1 MPTDELSR
9 RMEEL
14 YRQYRSP
21 MFRVA
26 LAVLRDEGLAE
37 DAVQQSFLRIFQNF
51 EKIQWDDCNKTR
63 SFIVILVRNAAID
76 LYRRRKKERV
86 ISFEEL
92 ERPLPE
98 LELPVEERVI
108 SSLEGEEAA
117 RMLAELDEK
126 TRHLLVLRYYH
137 GCRNKEIAEL
147 LGMTQAQVALG
158 LHRGKERLRR
168 RMEKGSGA
176 SGDGPGPGGTGALS
190 ERKAALPLEGG
201 DGR

>member
-1 MPTDELSR
+1 MPDNDLAR

-14 YRQYRSP
+14 YRRYRSP

-37 DAVQQSFLRIFQNF
+37 DAVQQAFLRIFQNF
-51 EKIQWDDCNKTR
+51 EKIDWEDCNKTK

-76 LYRRRKKERV
+76 LYRRRKREKV

-92 ERPLPE
+92 ERPLPDWE
-98 LELPVEERVI
+98 NPVDEQVI

-117 RMLAELDEK
+117 RLLARMDEK
-126 TRHLLVLRYYH
+126 HRNLLVLRYYH
-137 GCRNKEIAEL
+137 GYRNKEIAQL

-168 RMEKGSGA
+168 GLEGGRKG
-176 SGDGPGPGGTGALS
+176 DEDDPEPGGAEVLW
-190 ERKAALPLEGG
+190 EKRRPEGG
-201 DGR
+201 DGGEN

>member
-1 MPTDELSR
+1 MPTDDLSR
-9 RMEEL
+9 QMEEI

-37 DAVQQSFLRIFQNF
+37 DAVQQAFLKIFQNF
-51 EKIQWDDCNKTR
+51 EKIDWDDCNKIR
-63 SFIVILVRNAAID
+63 SFIVILVRNTAID
-76 LYRRRKKERV
+76 LYRRRKKESV

-92 ERPLPE
+92 ERPLPDWE
-98 LELPVEERVI
+98 SPVDERVI

-117 RMLAELDEK
+117 RLLAQMDEK

-137 GCRNKEIAEL
+137 GYRNKEIAEL

-168 RMEKGSGA
+168 K
-176 SGDGPGPGGTGALS
+176 
-190 ERKAALPLEGG
+190 LEGG
-201 DGR
+201 DGQ

>member
-51 EKIQWDDCNKTR
+51 EKIEWDDCNKIR

-98 LELPVEERVI
+98 LGPPVEERVI

-117 RMLAELDEK
+117 RLLTELDERA
-126 TRHLLVLRYYH
+126 RHLLVLRYYH
-137 GCRNKEIAEL
+137 GYRNKEIAEL

-168 RMEKGSGA
+168 R
-176 SGDGPGPGGTGALS
+176 
-190 ERKAALPLEGG
+190 LEGG
-201 DGR
+201 GGQ